1 MHILLADGDTTT
13 RFALC
18 TLLEQHP
25 GWLVVGE
32 VSSADQLPGQVEA
45 VKPDVMLLDWNFPE
59 LKAEKLITSLQE
71 DFPKLSII
79 VLSGRP
85 EFKIRACAAGA
96 DAFVSKADPPDR
108 LINAIAAINSGMLD

>member
-1 MHILLADGDTTT
+1 MHIVIADGGAAA

-25 GWLVVGE
+25 GWRVVGE
-32 VSSADQLPGQVEA
+32 VSSAEQLPGQVEA
-45 VKPDVMLLDWNFPE
+45 KNPDVLLLEWNLPE
-59 LKAEKLITSLQE
+59 LKAEDFITSIKE
-71 DFPKLSII
+71 KFPKLSII

-85 EFKIRACAAGA
+85 ELKAQVLSAGA

-108 LINAIAAINSGMLD
+108 LMDAISFVSI